1 MNKFISKIFATCF
14 LVTVAGAFLLTVPFF
29 EEQESD
35 VVKTENRTVTRYVP
49 LKSFRNSE
57 IKAYF
62 KNLDAFIGDRLLLR
76 GQIVSFMNGILG
88 DPELFTSFESLKGK
102 GVIGEDG
109 FLFLGNSYSKV
120 LDRHFSKNF
129 DEKPSNFKK
138 LSARLKQFKQQ
149 TENAGAKFS
158 VLIAPDKHGIYCE
171 KFPVF
176 MMQKP
181 CSLADEFTAKLVQ
194 GLEKENFDV
203 FYPYA
208 VLRKHADIPLY
219 YKTDSHWNLR
229 GAGLAFDA
237 FVDHLKGSG
246 RLPAAFI
253 KVRPEYAQSKVTE
266 AMDLGAVV
274 GVNADFKVDDVDYVL
289 KNHIQVLWSQKGS
302 PFIDTEI
309 MQAYAQGQNR
319 DWYGEMSNSQALNK
333 IRLLVI
339 CDSFTTALSRII
351 NLNFSQVFYISRH
364 SDDDFCYEKI
374 VEFRPDLVIYE
385 CVERDFL

>member
-1 MNKFISKIFATCF
+1 MNKLISKIFATCF

-88 DPELFTSFESLKGK
+88 DPELFTSFESLKGN

-129 DEKPSNFKK
+129 DENPGNFKK

-149 TENAGAKFS
+149 AEEAGSKFS
-158 VLIAPDKHGIYCE
+158 ILIAPDKHGIYCE

-194 GLEKENFDV
+194 GLKKENFDV
-203 FYPYA
+203 FYPYVA
-208 VLRKHADIPLY
+208 LRKHADIPLY
-219 YKTDSHWNLR
+219 YKTDSHWNLQ
-229 GAGLAFDA
+229 GAALAFDA

-246 RLPAAFI
+246 KLSAAFI
-253 KVRPEYAQSKVTE
+253 KACPEYTQSKVTKT
-266 AMDLGAVV
+266 MDLGAIV
-274 GVNADFKVDDVDYVL
+274 GVNADFAVDDVDYAL
-289 KNHIQVLWSQKGS
+289 NDHTQVLWSQKGS
-302 PFIDTEI
+302 PFSNTEI
-309 MQAYAQGQNR
+309 MQAFAQGQNA
-319 DWYGEMSNSQALNK
+319 DWYGEMRNPQALNK
-333 IRLLVI
+333 VKILVI

-351 NLNFSQVFYISRH
+351 NLNCSQVFYISRH
-364 SDDDFCYEKI
+364 SDDDFCLGKI
-374 VEFRPDLVIYE
+374 ADFKPDLVIYE

>member
-120 LDRHFSKNF
+120 LDRHFSKKF

-158 VLIAPDKHGIYCE
+158 VLIAPVKHGI
-171 KFPVF
+171 
-176 MMQKP
+176 
-181 CSLADEFTAKLVQ
+181 
-194 GLEKENFDV
+194 NF
-203 FYPYA
+203 
-208 VLRKHADIPLY
+208 
-219 YKTDSHWNLR
+219 
-229 GAGLAFDA
+229 
-237 FVDHLKGSG
+237 
-246 RLPAAFI
+246 
-253 KVRPEYAQSKVTE
+253 
-266 AMDLGAVV
+266 
-274 GVNADFKVDDVDYVL
+274 
-289 KNHIQVLWSQKGS
+289 
-302 PFIDTEI
+302 
-309 MQAYAQGQNR
+309 
-319 DWYGEMSNSQALNK
+319 
-333 IRLLVI
+333 
-339 CDSFTTALSRII
+339 
-351 NLNFSQVFYISRH
+351 
-364 SDDDFCYEKI
+364 
-374 VEFRPDLVIYE
+374 
-385 CVERDFL
+385 